1 MTSTL
6 PQIMAAVILVVVGQT
21 LAKLGMQ
28 SLGNIDTSRGLAA
41 FYLKVFLNPYIIMGT
56 LLYGSAVFFWLYV
69 LSKAE
74 LSFAYPFLALT
85 YVLVILAAWLIL
97 GESIPVLRW
106 IGLFVICIG
115 VFIVAKS
122 Y

>member
-1 MTSTL
+1 MISTL

-41 FYLKVFLNPYIIMGT
+41 FYLKVFLNPYIITGT
-56 LLYGSAVFFWLYV
+56 VLYGSAVFFWLYV

-97 GESIPVLRW
+97 GESIPILRW
-106 IGLFVICIG
+106 VGLLVICIG
-115 VFIVAKS
+115 VFLVAKS